1 MQTSGWRTFFARL
14 AQRIWFRLMLFTALA
29 LMVSLLGRFAGPA
42 LPDAWALEFGQDSVA
57 TILQIL
63 ASSMLAVT
71 TFSLTVMISAY
82 SSAAAQTTPRAT
94 QLLLADNTSQNA
106 LASFLGSF
114 VYSIVGIVALS
125 TSYYGEKG
133 RTLLFLGTLVVIAI
147 VVATLVRWIHHL
159 QNFGRMADVLDRVE
173 RSARGT
179 VCAYAAAPTLGG
191 APATDV
197 PASARAIRAQGPGCV
212 TGIAVS
218 ALAAAAERAGVTVH
232 VVALPGVAV
241 GLGTPLACVDG
252 FADDDTVAAVREAFR
267 VEKHRTFEQDPRLGL
282 VALSEIGSRA
292 LSPSTNDP
300 GTAVEAL
307 NAIQR
312 VMTDLLTTEPDREV
326 KYPSLRVPTVSL
338 EDLIEDAVRPLAR
351 DGAGLV
357 EVGLRVQGVLG
368 DLIAISDPGQAA
380 TLRTASERA
389 EQRSVGGLPDD
400 GDRQLIVAAAA
411 EARARDRI

>member
-1 MQTSGWRTFFARL
+1 MQTSGWRTFIARL
-14 AQRIWFRLMLFTALA
+14 AQRIWFRLALFAALA
-29 LMVSLLGRFAGPA
+29 LTVSLLGRFLGPA
-42 LPDAWALEFGQDSVA
+42 LPDAWALDFGQDSVA

-114 VYSIVGIVALS
+114 VYAIVGIVALS

-133 RTLLFLGTLVVIAI
+133 RTLLFLGTLVVIVI

-173 RSARGT
+173 KSAHET

-197 PASARAIRAQGPGCV
+197 PASARAIRAQQPGCV
-212 TGIAVS
+212 TGIAVA
-218 ALAAAAERAGVTVH
+218 ALAQAAEGAGVVVH
-232 VVALPGVAV
+232 VDALPGVTV
-241 GLGTPLACVDG
+241 GLGTPLAYVEG
-252 FADDDTVAAVREAFR
+252 FADDDTVAAIRDAFR

-300 GTAVEAL
+300 GTAIEAL

-312 VMTDLLTTEPDREV
+312 VMTDLLMAEPDDDV
-326 KYPSLRVPTVSL
+326 THPTLRVPTVSL
-338 EDLIEDAVRPLAR
+338 EDLIEDALRPLAR
-351 DGAGLV
+351 DGAGIV
-357 EVGLRVQGVLG
+357 EVGLRVQRLLG
-368 DLIAISDPGQAA
+368 DLVAIAGPHDASV
-380 TLRTASERA
+380 LRSASERA
-389 EQRSVGGLPDD
+389 EQRATGGLPDE
-400 GDRQLIVAAAA
+400 GDRVLIAAAA
-411 EARARDRI
+411 AKARDRTRI